1 MWLRP
6 RNRRNISRDDHLP
19 LNYRWEN
26 LAPGCPPRRREGGR
40 VVKTAITGTAR
51 DILLP
56 LCGHHPEFV
65 FTYHIPGGP
74 APIG

>member
-1 MWLRP
+1 MTTSPSTTAGKTTRP
-6 RNRRNISRDDHLP
+6 DVRRG
-19 LNYRWEN
+19 
-26 LAPGCPPRRREGGR
+26 AGEGGR
-40 VVKTAITGTAR
+40 VVKTAIPGTAR

-74 APIG
+74 APMG